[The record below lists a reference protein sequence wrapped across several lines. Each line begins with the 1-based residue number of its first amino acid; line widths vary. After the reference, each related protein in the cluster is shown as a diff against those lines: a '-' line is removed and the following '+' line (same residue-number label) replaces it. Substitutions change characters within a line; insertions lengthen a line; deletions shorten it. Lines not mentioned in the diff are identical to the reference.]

1 MPMHLQTRLAMP
13 SRTVNL
19 SALALITY
27 VLSAGC
33 ATESAIPRD
42 QLTMARTLVEQADK
56 SDAQRYAPADL
67 QRAHDELSSAE
78 KAVNDRRYEDARR
91 YAENAQAD
99 ADLASARAS
108 SGEAQRAAHEVNRS
122 IETLKQESDR
132 RASNPDAH

>member
-1 MPMHLQTRLAMP
+1 MP

-19 SALALITY
+19 SALALIT
-27 VLSAGC
+27 LSAGC

-91 YAENAQAD
+91 YAENAQVD

-108 SGEAQRAAHEVNRS
+108 SGEAQRAAHEVSRS
-122 IETLKQESDR
+122 IDTLKQESDR